1 MCVLA
6 RVRACVCVPA
16 TIRLDADAQ
25 KAIDGNDAGQ
35 QSDEDA
41 FSHCSSHD
49 DHDHTE
55 DVHDVFKK
63 ASVL

>member
-1 MCVLA
+1 
-6 RVRACVCVPA
+6 
-16 TIRLDADAQ
+16 LDADAQ